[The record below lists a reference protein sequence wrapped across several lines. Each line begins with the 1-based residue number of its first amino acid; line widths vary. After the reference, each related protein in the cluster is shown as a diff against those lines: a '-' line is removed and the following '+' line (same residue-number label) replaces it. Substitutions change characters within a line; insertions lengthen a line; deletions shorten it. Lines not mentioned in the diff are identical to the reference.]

1 MSSTSEMLNSGKE
14 IIDLKLEIARLKKE
28 LDKSKKDSER
38 LTFMIEADNDRE
50 RAYFSGSVY
59 DDISVLNGAD
69 DDADIQEDFRRLIDL
84 HMEERDKNKLRI
96 ALEACDELSEACD
109 ELSKENAELINEN
122 QRIKAEL
129 AEKSWRPITESP
141 VTMSEYVN
149 LIAGKWRSG
158 AWQEIVCMKGW
169 AITNGY
175 THYLPKPEPPKE
187 NNA

>member
-1 MSSTSEMLNSGKE
+1 MSSTSEML
-14 IIDLKLEIARLKKE
+14 DLKLEIGRLKRE

-96 ALEACDELSEACD
+96 ALEACDELS
-109 ELSKENAELINEN
+109 KENAELIKEN
-122 QRIKAEL
+122 QRLK
-129 AEKSWRPITESP
+129 EKLGDRERT
-141 VTMSEYVN
+141 T
-149 LIAGKWRSG
+149 GD
-158 AWQEIVCMKGW
+158 
-169 AITNGY
+169 
-175 THYLPKPEPPKE
+175 
-187 NNA
+187 

>member
-1 MSSTSEMLNSGKE
+1 MFSASEMLNSGKE
-14 IIDLKLEIARLKKE
+14 IIDFKLEIARLKKE

-96 ALEACDELSEACD
+96 ALEACDELS
-109 ELSKENAELINEN
+109 KENAELTHEN
-122 QRIKAEL
+122 NRLKEEL
-129 AEKSWRPITESP
+129 ADKDWRPI
-141 VTMSEYVN
+141 SEASSEEWLLV
-149 LIAGKWRSG
+149 GKWVGRIWHRNSTL
-158 AWQEIVCMKGW
+158 KKY
-169 AITNGY
+169 AIDNGY
-175 THYLPKPEPPKE
+175 THYFPLPEPQKE
-187 NNA
+187 SNA